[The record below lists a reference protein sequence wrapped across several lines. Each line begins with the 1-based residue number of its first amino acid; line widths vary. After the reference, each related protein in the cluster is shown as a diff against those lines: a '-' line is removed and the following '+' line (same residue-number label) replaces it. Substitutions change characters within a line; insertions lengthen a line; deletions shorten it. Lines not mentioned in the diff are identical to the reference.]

1 MREGFRMSEGFYCK
15 PAPGE
20 RIETRLTVTP
30 DRSAAIHGVVLDPEG
45 APLSCALVLLFLAE
59 ESPGSQTLL
68 AEAQTD
74 AEGHFAFGC
83 LEGDV
88 LYRIK
93 VFQQGRKVRVLELRA
108 E

>member
-1 MREGFRMSEGFYCK
+1 MSEGFYCK
-15 PAPGE
+15 PALGE

-30 DRSAAIHGVVLDPEG
+30 DTSAAIHGVVLDPEG
-45 APLSCALVLLFLAE
+45 VPLSCALVLLFLVE
-59 ESPGSQTLL
+59 ENPGAQTLL
-68 AEAQTD
+68 AQAQTD

-93 VFQQGRKVRVLELRA
+93 VFQQGRRVRVLEVGV